1 MAPEDDDNASILRRT
16 LAAISWLYAVWTS
29 LFGVAAWGQATNFDP
44 RLLLLHAA
52 LFALAALLLWKPR
65 RGAVAATLAAAA
77 GSIFFV
83 VLDLRHHS
91 IGAALVDGGYVLL
104 APLLLHKSRRRP

>member
-1 MAPEDDDNASILRRT
+1 MAPDDDDNASILRRT
-16 LAAISWLYAVWTS
+16 LAAISWLYAVWTA
-29 LFGVAAWGQATNFDP
+29 LVGAAAWGQVTNVDP

-65 RGAVAATLAAAA
+65 RGAVVATLAAVA

-83 VLDLRHHS
+83 VLDLRRDI
-91 IGAALVDGGYVLL
+91 IGAALVDGGYALV
-104 APLLLHKSRRRP
+104 APLLLYKSRRRP

>member
-1 MAPEDDDNASILRRT
+1 MAPEDPYNASILRRT
-16 LAAISWLYAVWTS
+16 LAALSWLYALWTA
-29 LFGVAAWGQATNFDP
+29 LLGAAAWGRVTVVDS

-65 RGAVAATLAAAA
+65 RGAVVATLAAAA

-83 VLDLRHHS
+83 VLDLRRDS
-91 IGAALVDGGYVLL
+91 VEAALVDGGYALV
-104 APLLLHKSRRRP
+104 AALLLYKSRRRP